1 MVRDFKAGKIY
12 LVQEG
17 FMKKIK
23 SILPAATR
31 SHWVGDGFNVR
42 PIFAHLAF
50 TQDISP
56 FLMFDY
62 AAPREFAATDE
73 KRGVGPHPH
82 RGFETVTIAFQGEVE
97 HGDSVGN
104 RGVIGPGDVQWMT
117 AASGIIHEEF
127 LSREFLKQGGVLEMV
142 QLWVNLPAKYK
153 MIAPKYQPI
162 LSRDIPVVQL
172 PENAGRVRV
181 IAGNFAGIQGAASTF
196 SPVNLWDIHLNA
208 GKSVELTVPEGHNTM
223 LFVRQGKLAV
233 GSAEVGPADL
243 ALLQR
248 EGSHITLQAQQDT
261 SMLLMGGEAIAEPIA
276 ASGPFVM
283 NTEQEIRAAMMD
295 YHSGRMGQMAA

>member
-1 MVRDFKAGKIY
+1 
-12 LVQEG
+12 
-17 FMKKIK
+17 MKQIK
-23 SILPAATR
+23 TILPATQR

-42 PIFAHLAF
+42 PVFAQLAF
-50 TQDISP
+50 TPDISP

-127 LSREFLKQGGVLEMV
+127 LARDFLRRGGTLEMV
-142 QLWVNLPAKYK
+142 QLWVNLPARYK

-162 LSRDIPVVQL
+162 LNQDIPVVQL
-172 PENAGRVRV
+172 PDNSGTVRV
-181 IAGNFAGIQGAASTF
+181 IAGNFAGAHGAASTY
-196 SPVNLWDIHLNA
+196 SPVNLWDIALNA
-208 GKSVELTVPEGHNTM
+208 GKSVELTVPEGHNAM
-223 LFVRQGKLAV
+223 LFVRHGKIAIEGAV
-233 GSAEVGPADL
+233 IGAADL
-243 ALLQR
+243 VLLER
-248 EGSHITLQAQQDT
+248 DGTSIKLQAQEE
-261 SMLLMGGEAIAEPIA
+261 SSILLMGGEPIAEPIV

-283 NTEQEIRAAMMD
+283 NTEQEIRLAMMD
-295 YHSGRMGQMAA
+295 YQSGRMGQLAG

>member
-1 MVRDFKAGKIY
+1 
-12 LVQEG
+12 
-17 FMKKIK
+17 MKQIK
-23 SILPAATR
+23 TLLPATAR

-42 PIFAHLAF
+42 PIFAQLAF

-62 AAPREFAATDE
+62 AAPREFAATEE

-127 LSREFLKQGGVLEMV
+127 LSREFLKRGGILEMA
-142 QLWVNLPAKYK
+142 QLWVNLPAKDK

-162 LSRDIPVVQL
+162 LGRDIPVVQL
-172 PENAGRVRV
+172 AENSGTVRV
-181 IAGNFAGIQGAASTF
+181 IAGNFAGTQGAASTF
-196 SPVNLWDIHLNA
+196 SPVNLWDIKLNA

-223 LFVRQGKLAV
+223 LFVRQGKITAGNGVV
-233 GSAEVGPADL
+233 GTAEL
-243 ALLQR
+243 ALLER
-248 EGSHITLQAQQDT
+248 AGTRLTLQAQDDT
-261 SMLLMGGEAIAEPIA
+261 TLLLMGGAPIAEPIV

-283 NTEQEIRAAMMD
+283 NTEQEIRLAMMD
-295 YHSGRMGQMAA
+295 YQSGRMGRIAA

>member
-1 MVRDFKAGKIY
+1 
-12 LVQEG
+12 
-17 FMKKIK
+17 MKRIK
-23 SILPAATR
+23 TILPATAR

-42 PIFAHLAF
+42 PVFANLAF
-50 TQDISP
+50 TEAISP

-62 AAPREFAATDE
+62 AAPREFAATRE

-127 LSREFLKQGGVLEMV
+127 LSREFLKQGGILEMV
-142 QLWVNLPAKYK
+142 QLWVNLPARHK

-162 LSRDIPVVQL
+162 LSRQIPVVQL
-172 PENAGRVRV
+172 PDNGGTVRV
-181 IAGNFAGIQGAASTF
+181 IAGDYAGIQGPASTF
-196 SPVNLWDIHLNA
+196 SPVNLWDIKLAA
-208 GKSVELTVPEGHNTM
+208 GKSVELTVPQGHNTM
-223 LFVRQGKLAV
+223 LFVRQGKLAL
-233 GSAEVGPADL
+233 GSAVIGAADL
-243 ALLQR
+243 ALLER
-248 EGSHITLQAQQDT
+248 DGTLVQLRAQEDT
-261 SMLLMGGEAIAEPIA
+261 SLLLMGGEPIAEPIV

-283 NTEQEIRAAMMD
+283 NTEQEIRVAMMD
-295 YHSGRMGQMAA
+295 YQSGRMGKINISI

>member
-1 MVRDFKAGKIY
+1 MHGIFYDEQGEI
-12 LVQEG
+12 
-17 FMKKIK
+17 MKKIK
-23 SILPAATR
+23 EILVAAPR

-62 AAPREFAATDE
+62 AAPREFAATE
-73 KRGVGPHPH
+73 KKLGVGPHPH

-127 LSREFLKQGGVLEMV
+127 LSHEFLKRGGTLEMV
-142 QLWVNLPAKYK
+142 QLWVNLPAKDK

-162 LSRDIPVVQL
+162 LNQEIPVVQL
-172 PENAGRVRV
+172 PDNAGTLRV
-181 IAGNFAGIQGAASTF
+181 IAGSYAGIQGAATTF
-196 SPVNLWDIHLNA
+196 SPVELWDIKVNA
-208 GKSVELTVPEGHNTM
+208 GKAIELKMPAGHNAM
-223 LFVRQGKLAV
+223 LFVRSGDIVLDGRKAST
-233 GSAEVGPADL
+233 GDL
-243 ALLQR
+243 VLLER
-248 EGSHITLQAQQDT
+248 EGTHISLQAT
-261 SMLLMGGEAIAEPIA
+261 EEASLLLMGGEPIAEPIV

-283 NTEQEIRAAMMD
+283 NTEQEIRMAMMD
-295 YHSGRMGQMAA
+295 YHSGRMGQISV

>member
-1 MVRDFKAGKIY
+1 
-12 LVQEG
+12 
-17 FMKKIK
+17 MKRIK
-23 SILPAATR
+23 TILPATSR

-50 TQDISP
+50 KQDISP

-62 AAPREFAATDE
+62 AAPRAFDATEE

-127 LSREFLKQGGVLEMV
+127 LSHEFLQRGGVLEMV

-153 MIAPKYQPI
+153 MIEPKYQPI
-162 LSRDIPVVQL
+162 LSRDIPVIQL
-172 PENAGRVRV
+172 PDNGGQVRV
-181 IAGNFAGIQGAASTF
+181 IAGEFAGVQGVASTY
-196 SPVNLWDIHLNA
+196 SPVNLWDIKLNP
-208 GKSVELTVPEGHNTM
+208 GKTGELIVPEGNNTM
-223 LFVRQGKLAV
+223 LFVRQGKMKI
-233 GSAEVGPADL
+233 GSSEVGPADL
-243 ALLQR
+243 VLLEP
-248 EGSHITLQAQQDT
+248 EGTRIILQASEDT
-261 SMLLMGGEAIAEPIA
+261 SLLLMGGEPIAEPIV

-283 NTEQEIRAAMMD
+283 NTEQEIRRAMMD
-295 YHSGRMGQMAA
+295 YQSGRMGQIAA

>member
-1 MVRDFKAGKIY
+1 
-12 LVQEG
+12 
-17 FMKKIK
+17 MKQIK
-23 SILPAATR
+23 TVLPAASR

-42 PIFAHLAF
+42 PIFANLAF
-50 TQDISP
+50 TQAISP

-62 AAPREFAATDE
+62 AAPREFAATEE

-127 LSREFLKQGGVLEMV
+127 LARDFLKRGGTLEMV

-162 LSRDIPVVQL
+162 LSQDIPVIQL
-172 PENAGRVRV
+172 PDKSGTVRV
-181 IAGNFAGIQGAASTF
+181 IAGNFADTQGAASTY
-196 SPVNLWDIHLNA
+196 SPVNLWDIKLNA
-208 GKSVELTVPEGHNTM
+208 GKSVELTVPDGHNTM
-223 LFVRQGKLAV
+223 LFVRQGRIAV
-233 GSAEVGPADL
+233 GDATVGPADM
-243 ALLQR
+243 ALLER
-248 EGSHITLQAQQDT
+248 DGSRIRLQAQEDT
-261 SMLLMGGEAIAEPIA
+261 SLLLMGGEPIAEPIV

-283 NTEQEIRAAMMD
+283 NTEQEIRVAMMD
-295 YHSGRMGQMAA
+295 YQSGRMGQMAG

>member
-1 MVRDFKAGKIY
+1 
-12 LVQEG
+12 
-17 FMKKIK
+17 MKQIK
-23 SILPAATR
+23 TIIPATAR

-42 PIFAHLAF
+42 PVFAQLAF

-62 AAPREFAATDE
+62 AAPREFAATAE

-97 HGDSVGN
+97 HGDSAGN
-104 RGVIGPGDVQWMT
+104 RGVIGQGDVQWMT

-127 LSREFLKQGGVLEMV
+127 LSREFLQRGGTLEMV

-172 PENAGRVRV
+172 PENGGTLRV
-181 IAGNFAGIQGAASTF
+181 IAGNFAGTQGAASTF
-196 SPVNLWDIHLNA
+196 SPVNLWDIKITA
-208 GKSVELTVPEGHNTM
+208 GKSVELKVPEGHNTM

-233 GSAEVGPADL
+233 GSAVVGPADL

-248 EGSHITLQAQQDT
+248 DGTHITLQALEDT
-261 SMLLMGGEAIAEPIA
+261 SLLLMGGEPIAEPIVA
-276 ASGPFVM
+276 LGPFVM
-283 NTEQEIRAAMMD
+283 NTEQEIRLAMMD
-295 YHSGRMGQMAA
+295 YQSGRMGQMAS

>member
-1 MVRDFKAGKIY
+1 
-12 LVQEG
+12 
-17 FMKKIK
+17 MKRIK
-23 SILPAATR
+23 TILPSTSR
-31 SHWVGDGFNVR
+31 SHWVGNGFNVR
-42 PIFAHLAF
+42 PVFANLAF

-82 RGFETVTIAFQGEVE
+82 RGFETVTLAFQGEVE

-104 RGVIGPGDVQWMT
+104 RGVIAPGDVQWMT

-127 LSREFLKQGGVLEMV
+127 LSREFLQRGGVLEMV
-142 QLWVNLPAKYK
+142 QLWVNLPARYK

-162 LSRDIPVVQL
+162 LSRDIPVIQL
-172 PENAGRVRV
+172 PENSGTVRV
-181 IAGNFAGIQGAASTF
+181 IAGNFAGTQGAASTY
-196 SPVNLWDIHLNA
+196 SPVNLWDIRLMA
-208 GKSVELTVPEGHNTM
+208 GKSVELAVPEAHNSM
-223 LFVRQGKLAV
+223 LFVRQGKLTL
-233 GSAEVGPADL
+233 GSAVLGPADL
-243 ALLQR
+243 AILER
-248 EGSHITLQAQQDT
+248 DGTHVRLQAQEDT
-261 SMLLMGGEAIAEPIA
+261 SLLFMGGEPIAEPVV

-295 YHSGRMGQMAA
+295 YQSGRMGQMAG

>member
-1 MVRDFKAGKIY
+1 
-12 LVQEG
+12 
-17 FMKKIK
+17 MKKIK
-23 SILPAATR
+23 EILTATPR

-42 PIFAHLAF
+42 PVFAHLAF

-62 AAPREFAATDE
+62 AAPREFEASDQ

-104 RGVIGPGDVQWMT
+104 RGVIGAGDVQWMT

-127 LSREFLKQGGVLEMV
+127 LSREFLKQGGTLEMV
-142 QLWVNLPAKYK
+142 QLWVNLPAKDK

-162 LSRDIPVVQL
+162 FSQEIPIVEL
-172 PENAGRVRV
+172 PANAGSVRV
-181 IAGNFAGIQGAASTF
+181 IAGSYAGTQGAATTF
-196 SPVNLWDIHLNA
+196 SPVELWDIKIKA
-208 GKSVELTVPEGHNTM
+208 GKAVELKVPAGHNAM
-223 LFVRQGKLAV
+223 LFVRRGSISLDGNKV
-233 GSAEVGPADL
+233 GTGDL
-243 ALLQR
+243 VMLER
-248 EGSHITLQAQQDT
+248 EGLTINLQANEEA
-261 SMLLMGGEAIAEPIA
+261 SVLLMGGEPINEPIV

-283 NTEQEIRAAMMD
+283 NTEQEIRLAMVD
-295 YHSGRMGQMAA
+295 YQSGRMGHMQG

>member
-1 MVRDFKAGKIY
+1 MKQIKI
-12 LVQEG
+12 
-17 FMKKIK
+17 
-23 SILPAATR
+23 ILPATAR

-42 PIFAHLAF
+42 PIFAQLAF

-62 AAPREFAATDE
+62 AAPREFAATEE

-127 LSREFLKQGGVLEMV
+127 LSREFLKRGGILEMA
-142 QLWVNLPAKYK
+142 QLWVNLPAKDK
-153 MIAPKYQPI
+153 MIAPKYQSI
-162 LSRDIPVVQL
+162 LGRDIPVVQL
-172 PENAGRVRV
+172 AENSGTVRV
-181 IAGNFAGIQGAASTF
+181 IAGSFAGTQGAASTF
-196 SPVNLWDIHLNA
+196 SPVNLWDIKLNA

-223 LFVRQGKLAV
+223 LFVRQGKITAGNAV
-233 GSAEVGPADL
+233 VGTADL
-243 ALLQR
+243 ALLER
-248 EGSHITLQAQQDT
+248 AGTRLTLQAQDDT
-261 SMLLMGGEAIAEPIA
+261 SLLLMGGAPIAEPIV

-283 NTEQEIRAAMMD
+283 NTEQEIRVAMMD
-295 YHSGRMGQMAA
+295 YQSGRMGQIAV

>member
-1 MVRDFKAGKIY
+1 
-12 LVQEG
+12 
-17 FMKKIK
+17 MKQLK
-23 SILPAATR
+23 SILRASSH

-50 TQDISP
+50 TEDISP

-62 AAPREFAATDE
+62 AAPREFSATNE

-82 RGFETVTIAFQGEVE
+82 RGFETVTIAYQGEIE

-127 LSREFLKQGGVLEMV
+127 LSREFLKRGGTLEMV
-142 QLWVNLPAKYK
+142 QLWVNLPSRYK

-162 LSRDIPVVQL
+162 LGKDIPLVNL
-172 PENAGRVRV
+172 PDGAGTVRV
-181 IAGNFAGIQGAASTF
+181 IAGSFSGIQGGASTF
-196 SPVNLWDIHLNA
+196 SPVNLWDIKLAA
-208 GKSVELTVPEGHNTM
+208 GKRVELAVPEGYSNM
-223 LFVRQGKLAV
+223 LFVRHGKIALGDAV
-233 GSAEVGPADL
+233 IGPADMAVL
-243 ALLQR
+243 ER
-248 EGSHITLQAQQDT
+248 DGTVITLQAQEET
-261 SMLLMGGEAIAEPIA
+261 SLLLMGGEPLNEPIA

-283 NTEQEIRAAMMD
+283 NTEQEIRVAMTD
-295 YHSGRMGQMAA
+295 YQSGRMGYMEA

>member
-1 MVRDFKAGKIY
+1 
-12 LVQEG
+12 
-17 FMKKIK
+17 MKKIK
-23 SILPAATR
+23 TILPAAAR

-42 PIFAHLAF
+42 PIFANLAF
-50 TQDISP
+50 TQAISP

-62 AAPREFAATDE
+62 AAPREFEATGE

-127 LSREFLKQGGVLEMV
+127 LSRDFLKRGGVLEMV
-142 QLWVNLPAKYK
+142 QLWVNLPAKDK

-162 LSRDIPVVQL
+162 LSSDIPVLQL
-172 PENAGRVRV
+172 PDNSGTLRV
-181 IAGNFAGIQGAASTF
+181 IAGTYARTQGAASTY
-196 SPVNLWDIHLNA
+196 SPVNLWDIKLVA
-208 GKSVELTVPEGHNTM
+208 GKTVELEVPEGHNSM
-223 LFVRQGKLAV
+223 VFVRQGKVAL
-233 GSAEVGPADL
+233 GSAVIGAADL
-243 ALLQR
+243 ALFEQD
-248 EGSHITLQAQQDT
+248 GTHIRLQAQED
-261 SMLLMGGEAIAEPIA
+261 SSLLLMGGEPIEEPIV

-283 NTEQEIRAAMMD
+283 NTEQEIRLAMMD
-295 YHSGRMGQMAA
+295 YQSGRMGHLAD

>member
-1 MVRDFKAGKIY
+1 
-12 LVQEG
+12 
-17 FMKKIK
+17 MKQIK
-23 SILPAATR
+23 TILPATQR

-42 PIFAHLAF
+42 PVFAQLAF
-50 TQDISP
+50 TPDISP

-127 LSREFLKQGGVLEMV
+127 LARDFLRRGGTLEMV
-142 QLWVNLPAKYK
+142 QLWVNLPARYK

-162 LSRDIPVVQL
+162 LNQDIPVVQL
-172 PENAGRVRV
+172 PDNSGTVRV
-181 IAGNFAGIQGAASTF
+181 IAGNFAGAHGAASTY
-196 SPVNLWDIHLNA
+196 SPVNLWDIALNA
-208 GKSVELTVPEGHNTM
+208 GKSVELTVPEGHNAM
-223 LFVRQGKLAV
+223 LFVRHGKIAIE
-233 GSAEVGPADL
+233 GAGIGAADL
-243 ALLQR
+243 VLLER
-248 EGSHITLQAQQDT
+248 DGTSIKLQAQEE
-261 SMLLMGGEAIAEPIA
+261 SSILLMGGEPIAEPIV

-283 NTEQEIRAAMMD
+283 NTEQEIRLAMMD
-295 YHSGRMGQMAA
+295 YQSGRMGQLAG

>member
-1 MVRDFKAGKIY
+1 
-12 LVQEG
+12 
-17 FMKKIK
+17 MKKIK
-23 SILPAATR
+23 EILTATPR

-42 PIFAHLAF
+42 PVFAHLAF

-62 AAPREFAATDE
+62 AAPREFDATDQ

-104 RGVIGPGDVQWMT
+104 RGVIGAGDVQWMT

-127 LSREFLKQGGVLEMV
+127 LSRDFLKQGGTLEMV
-142 QLWVNLPAKYK
+142 QLWVNLPAKDK

-162 LSRDIPVVQL
+162 LSQEIPVVEL
-172 PENAGRVRV
+172 PANAGSVRV
-181 IAGNFAGIQGAASTF
+181 IAGNYAGTRGAATTF
-196 SPVNLWDIHLNA
+196 SPVELWDIKINA
-208 GKSVELTVPEGHNTM
+208 GKTVELKVPAGHNAM
-223 LFVRQGKLAV
+223 LFVRRGNISLDGYKA
-233 GSAEVGPADL
+233 GMGDL
-243 ALLQR
+243 VMLER
-248 EGSHITLQAQQDT
+248 EGLTISLQA
-261 SMLLMGGEAIAEPIA
+261 SEEASVLLMGGEPINEPIV

-283 NTEQEIRAAMMD
+283 NTEQEIRLAMMD
-295 YHSGRMGQMAA
+295 YQSGRMGHMQG

>member
-1 MVRDFKAGKIY
+1 
-12 LVQEG
+12 
-17 FMKKIK
+17 MKQIK
-23 SILPAATR
+23 MIIPATSR

-42 PIFAHLAF
+42 PVFAHLAF
-50 TQDISP
+50 TPDISP

-62 AAPREFAATDE
+62 AAPRDFAATDE

-127 LSREFLKQGGVLEMV
+127 LSRDFLKRGGVLEMV
-142 QLWVNLPAKYK
+142 QLWVNLPARDK

-162 LSRDIPVVQL
+162 LSRDIPVAKL
-172 PENAGRVRV
+172 PDNSGTLRV
-181 IAGNFAGIQGAASTF
+181 IAGNYAGIQGAASTF
-196 SPVNLWDIHLNA
+196 SPVNLWDVKLVA
-208 GKSVELTVPEGHNTM
+208 GKTVVLEVPEGHNSM
-223 LFVRQGKLAV
+223 VFVREGKLALE
-233 GSAEVGPADL
+233 SAVIGAADL
-243 ALLQR
+243 VLF
-248 EGSHITLQAQQDT
+248 EKDGTHIQLQAQEDT
-261 SMLLMGGEAIAEPIA
+261 SLLLMGGEPIAEPVV

-283 NTEQEIRAAMMD
+283 NTEQEIRLAIMD
-295 YHSGRMGQMAA
+295 YQSGRMGRLAA